1 MHFWLFHLS
10 LSFCD
15 VGNTNFTS
23 LNNSLL
29 KINLV
34 LSQIVERFVC
44 QLSSRVAIAVIAPF
58 WLQGIRS
65 LYCRQR
71 SRFPLKCAT
80 FLHHPRVFSGLLGF
94 IVDAATEEAPELP
107 KCEHC
112 GHAEAEQPG
121 CILICKGCSVESND
135 WRDASAKH
143 KCEDCCGCRASSATK
158 RLPAE
163 RNTRIL
169 PRWESTAV
177 CRRICTVPRK
187 PARSLVPR

>member
-1 MHFWLFHLS
+1 MIASINLWAGMHFWLFHLS

-65 LYCRQR
+65 LHSRQR

-80 FLHHPRVFSGLLGF
+80 FLHHPRVFSGLLGSSR
-94 IVDAATEEAPELP
+94 VYCRCSHWGGSWTPE
-107 KCEHC
+107 
-112 GHAEAEQPG
+112 
-121 CILICKGCSVESND
+121 V
-135 WRDASAKH
+135 
-143 KCEDCCGCRASSATK
+143 RA
-158 RLPAE
+158 LW
-163 RNTRIL
+163 
-169 PRWESTAV
+169 PRRSGTALLHFDLQGV
-177 CRRICTVPRK
+177 LNGV
-187 PARSLVPR
+187 

>member
-65 LYCRQR
+65 LHSRQR
-71 SRFPLKCAT
+71 SRFPPKCAT

-94 IVDAATEEAPELP
+94 IVDAATEEAPELR
-107 KCEHC
+107 KCKHW
-112 GHAEAEQPG
+112 GHAEGEQPG
-121 CILICKGCSVESND
+121 CIMIFKRYAVESND

-143 KCEDCCGCRASSATK
+143 KCFNFCENCCSCRVSRATK
-158 RLPAE
+158 RLQAE

-169 PRWESTAV
+169 PR
-177 CRRICTVPRK
+177 
-187 PARSLVPR
+187 